1 LTASHPEHMGFHMKT
16 TLEIDETVM
25 RELKAR
31 AARDG
36 TTISELVES
45 ALRLLLRK
53 EPKLKDLPPLPTW
66 RGGSPLVDV
75 ADRGALHDAMDEDD
89 PWIRDLR
96 KGRER

>member
-1 LTASHPEHMGFHMKT
+1 MGFHMKT

-25 RELKAR
+25 RELKVR

-45 ALRLLLRK
+45 ALRMLLRR
-53 EPKLKDLPPLPTW
+53 EPEMKDLPPLPTW

-75 ADRGALHDAMDEDD
+75 ADRSALQDAMDEDD
-89 PWIRDLR
+89 PWMRDLPR
-96 KGRER
+96 RREH